1 MFTVADELFR
11 SCTVL
16 AQTVFFS
23 GHRQDVRP
31 RYPLVAP
38 GAEGH
43 AAAPPGDA
51 PAEAGEDPAAVGGA
65 GTGEGF

>member
-1 MFTVADELFR
+1 M
-11 SCTVL
+11 SCSAAAL
-16 AQTVFFS
+16 CWHKPFFSVS

-65 GTGEGF
+65 GIGEGY